1 MATKKVKVK
10 VKKKKLN
17 FKRIILA
24 LTIIAIL
31 SLLVTYLVHLPV
43 KNIYITGNNIVPDK
57 EIIEISE
64 LTNYPP
70 YINTYFTNI
79 KEKLLNYDYIKDVSI
94 KRKMLNKIYIDIIE
108 YKPIAIYDDSILL
121 SSGKKVKNKYKLDY
135 LPYIVNSIDSV
146 YDNFITS
153 FSKVD
158 DSILL
163 KISHI
168 EYVPNDV
175 DKERFIL
182 YMVDKN
188 YVYITLSKIE
198 KINKYN
204 LIVNELDG
212 KKGIIYLDS
221 GDYVEIKG
229 WHKET
234 LII

>member
-229 WHKET
+229 
-234 LII
+234 